1 MRCVLDCMKI
11 VCRLLVAMAI
21 LTVGLVQVSLAAE
34 SNDLASAYHRAEQ
47 MRAGRVATE
56 LSRLSAHAVDAQH
69 LELTQLS
76 IDQSKGSMSFSMD
89 DQEITCHL
97 DAYRCESRSPAAA
110 IPLSIASP
118 DGSRA
123 ILAKADNLVLREVK
137 SGAER
142 PLTQLCGE

>member
-47 MRAGRVATE
+47 MRAGRLATKASN
-56 LSRLSAHAVDAQH
+56 LSLTPSRLSAHAVDAQH

-76 IDQSKGSMSFSMD
+76 IDQSKGSMSN
-89 DQEITCHL
+89 
-97 DAYRCESRSPAAA
+97 A
-110 IPLSIASP
+110 
-118 DGSRA
+118 
-123 ILAKADNLVLREVK
+123 
-137 SGAER
+137 
-142 PLTQLCGE
+142 

>member
-1 MRCVLDCMKI
+1 MKI

-34 SNDLASAYHRAEQ
+34 FNDLASAYHRVEQ
-47 MRAGRVATE
+47 MRARRLATE

-76 IDQSKGSMSFSMD
+76 IDQSKG
-89 DQEITCHL
+89 
-97 DAYRCESRSPAAA
+97 
-110 IPLSIASP
+110 
-118 DGSRA
+118 
-123 ILAKADNLVLREVK
+123 LVLREVK